1 MKKIFF
7 VIVLIMLSIAMI
19 GCTKSEYGYIFHFS
33 VTEGEGELT

>member
-19 GCTKSEYGYIFHFS
+19 GCTKSEYGYIFHFLLQK
-33 VTEGEGELT
+33 EKEN